1 MKITI
6 DIDCTPEEARVF
18 FGLPDVQPMQKRL
31 MAELEDRLHQNIQDL
46 EPEALFNKWLP
57 LGMQG
62 MEQMQKAM
70 WAAMSGGGKGGS
82 KD

>member
-6 DIDCTPEEARVF
+6 DIDCTPEEARIF
-18 FGLPDVQPMQKRL
+18 FGLPDVQPMQQRL
-31 MAELEDRLHQNIQDL
+31 MADLEERLRQNIQDL
-46 EPEALFNKWLP
+46 EPEALFAKWLP

-62 MEQMQKAM
+62 VEQMQKAM
-70 WAAMSGGGKGGS
+70 WAAMSGNGK